1 MATKK
6 PTPAQLA
13 ARERFAAMARSGAF
27 KRKPAAKR
35 AKNPAKPREQRN
47 RTGIV
52 IKRGNWV
59 QGRDI
64 YGQMIEGVIMRVT
77 GRGVDAY
84 VTLTD
89 GRTLAADD
97 VTQTLGPMTV
107 DPSGVVRQNPLT
119 RVKRN
124 SPSMATG
131 EAPSARLKKRRA
143 KTAKAPAG
151 YYANPSPKTR
161 RNTQGN
167 YNGRFDVLAWKRER
181 NSANGNPAFSFTIR
195 SQQYGQTLTG
205 RTKANSQFALM
216 LPDDN
221 PGQLDAKLS
230 VSPTG
235 RVTMIDADVVRR
247 GNPVKR
253 GVPYR
258 NEAKS
263 VAKDDPSWI
272 GYAVH
277 RVNSPGSAYAILGT
291 RADAV
296 AYAQQL
302 ADRKG
307 KQMGVTRI
315 KYNVQQG
322 VK

>member
-64 YGQMIEGVIMRVT
+64 HGQVIEGVIMRVT

-107 DPSGVVRQNPLT
+107 DPSGIVRQNPLS

-151 YYANPSPKTR
+151 YYANPRKPLPFRSVYVEDD
-161 RNTQGN
+161 G
-167 YNGRFDVLAWKRER
+167 G
-181 NSANGNPAFSFTIR
+181 FSF
-195 SQQYGQTLTG
+195 G
-205 RTKANSQFALM
+205 M
-216 LPDDN
+216 DD
-221 PGQLDAKLS
+221 
-230 VSPTG
+230 
-235 RVTMIDADVVRR
+235 VT
-247 GNPVKR
+247 PVAFTFSTARDSSKKR
-253 GVPYR
+253 GVYR
-258 NEAKS
+258 SWGLPDNVVKS
-263 VAKDDPSWI
+263 EHFQAWAR
-272 GYAVH
+272 GANG
-277 RVNSPGSAYAILGT
+277 RVFASLRDL
-291 RADAV
+291 RATLKKIANI
-296 AYAQQL
+296 A
-302 ADRKG
+302 
-307 KQMGVTRI
+307 
-315 KYNVQQG
+315 
-322 VK
+322 